1 MDVRHPLGHSK
12 RQRDDQHHKRHH
24 WRGAPARLRHSLR
37 HDRRT
42 DRQPH
47 LQSRQHLR
55 LPHRMGEHQHPARR
69 SAGQPMMA
77 AAAILLHGFGARYDL
92 PISLALY
99 LYAAAGVVVIS
110 FVLVVLFAGDQVGAK
125 ALQYPRRAVPALAS
139 IARTPWPRIIGGVIG
154 IAGLLAVVIT
164 GLFGSSNPLYNPAE
178 YLVWI
183 YFWAGLFIFSGIV
196 GNLWYLVNPWAAA
209 YFSFACLELTTGMA
223 NRPLLVAILAL
234 VYSAVTLAG
243 MILVGRD
250 EWLEHCEAFTVL
262 FGIVG
267 RFGPIEAERDEAG
280 RITSVFLRPWGVGLL
295 KRSAT
300 GWDRVVF
307 VILMLS
313 TLAFDGILATPSW
326 QDFTITLEPIWLP
339 MGAFGF
345 FFVKT
350 LGLVSLS
357 VAFLLVFITFM
368 ELVIWLGRRNVN
380 LKATV
385 SAFALTLVPIA
396 LVYNAAHNYSYM
408 VVQSQGL
415 IPLLNDPLQKGWH
428 LWPAVAGFTPSL
440 ALAQASTVWYAQVVL
455 IVLGHVVAV
464 YLAHLRAGERFRTAQ
479 RALLS
484 QYPMLVLMVLYTM
497 TSLWILAQPITRQSG

>member
-1 MDVRHPLGHSK
+1 MTLTG
-12 RQRDDQHHKRHH
+12 
-24 WRGAPARLRHSLR
+24 
-37 HDRRT
+37 
-42 DRQPH
+42 
-47 LQSRQHLR
+47 
-55 LPHRMGEHQHPARR
+55 
-69 SAGQPMMA
+69 
-77 AAAILLHGFGARYDL
+77 ILWHGFGQRYDL

-110 FVLVVLFAGDQVGAK
+110 FVLVVLFTGDQVGAK
-125 ALQYPRRAVPALAS
+125 ALQYPRRPVPLLAS
-139 IARTPWPRIIGGVIG
+139 IGRTPWPRVVGGAIGV
-154 IAGLLAVVIT
+154 AGLLAVVIT

-178 YLVWI
+178 YLTWI
-183 YFWAGLFIFSGIV
+183 YFWAGLFIISGLV
-196 GNLWYLVNPWAAA
+196 GNLWYLVNPWAALYDVLIKILRLKPVWKLPNVGVWPAAAA

-223 NRPLLVAILAL
+223 NRPWLVAILAL
-234 VYSAVTLAG
+234 IYSGVTLAG
-243 MILVGRD
+243 MFLFGRD
-250 EWLEHCEAFTVL
+250 DWLDHCEGFTVL

-267 RFGPIEAERDEAG
+267 RFSPIEAERDETG
-280 RITSVFLRPWGVGLL
+280 RIAMVYLRPWGVGLL
-295 KRSAT
+295 KPSPT

-313 TLAFDGILATPSW
+313 TLAFDGILSTPSW
-326 QDFTITLEPIWLP
+326 QDFNIALEPIWLP
-339 MGAFGF
+339 MGQFGF
-345 FFVKT
+345 FFVRT
-350 LGLVSLS
+350 LGLVLLS

-368 ELVIWLGRRNVN
+368 ELVIYLGKRSVD

-396 LVYNAAHNYSYM
+396 LVYNAAHNYSYV

-428 LWPAVAGFTPSL
+428 LWPAVAGFTPSF

-455 IVLGHVVAV
+455 IVIGHVVAV

-484 QYPMLVLMVLYTM
+484 QYPMLVLMVMYTM
-497 TSLWILAQPITRQSG
+497 TSLWILAQPITRETG

>member
-1 MDVRHPLGHSK
+1 MGDHQPR
-12 RQRDDQHHKRHH
+12 
-24 WRGAPARLRHSLR
+24 ARLP
-37 HDRRT
+37 D
-42 DRQPH
+42 
-47 LQSRQHLR
+47 
-55 LPHRMGEHQHPARR
+55 GEPVI
-69 SAGQPMMA
+69 PTL
-77 AAAILLHGFGARYDL
+77 AILLHGFGQRYDL
-92 PISLALY
+92 PIGLALY

-110 FVLVVLFAGDQVGAK
+110 FVLVVLFAGDQVGPK
-125 ALQYPRRAVPALAS
+125 ALQYPRRPSRLLTS
-139 IARTPWPRIIGGVIG
+139 IARTRWPWIAGGVIG
-154 IAGLLAVVIT
+154 IAGLLTVVIT

-183 YFWAGLFIFSGIV
+183 YFWAGLVIVSGLV
-196 GNLWYLVNPWAAA
+196 GNLWHLVNPWAAVYDAVTKFASLRPVMKLPNVGVWPAAAA

-223 NRPLLVAILAL
+223 NRPWLVAVLAL

-243 MILVGRD
+243 MFLFGRD
-250 EWLEHCEAFTVL
+250 EWLERCEGFTVL

-267 RFGPIEAERDEAG
+267 RFSPVEAERDEAG
-280 RITSVFLRPWGVGLL
+280 RITMVYLRPWGVGLL
-295 KRSAT
+295 KPSPI

-326 QDFTITLEPIWLP
+326 QDFTIALEPIWLP

-350 LGLVSLS
+350 LGLVLLT
-357 VAFLLVFITFM
+357 VVFLLVFITFM
-368 ELVIWLGRRNVN
+368 ELVVYLGKRNVD

-396 LVYNAAHNYSYM
+396 LVYNAAHNYSYV

-428 LWPAVAGFTPSL
+428 LFPAVAGFTPSF

-484 QYPMLVLMVLYTM
+484 QYPMLILMVMYTM
-497 TSLWILAQPITRQSG
+497 TSLWILAQPITRET